1 MVFGYYFET
10 KKRSYRNKKNMFF
23 LKKKYKNSFQN
34 YFEKYSFY
42 IFISI
47 F

>member
-1 MVFGYYFET
+1 MVFGYYFE
-10 KKRSYRNKKNMFF
+10 KKNIGYRNKKNMFF
-23 LKKKYKNSFQN
+23 FKKKYKNSFQN
-34 YFEKYSFY
+34 YFEKYSIY